1 MTATELV
8 RAPETPRAAPWVLTA
23 LDRAN
28 LQYVLRG
35 TWIFESRLD
44 AARLTASLSQ
54 VLAHLPHLAGRLG
67 RDGAIALSNQG
78 VPFTVAARPD
88 LTVAWACD
96 HPDQADLFSAPL
108 PPSQVRRGRAAPLNV
123 TLTELRDGTVLG
135 VRCTHACLDGRGFY
149 TLVSHWS
156 RICRGEPSPTPL
168 LDQSLVPRAPR
179 RPKAEVVRDAEAS
192 GWVKLSLATLA
203 WFAPSYL
210 LGRMHQ
216 RAPAVRFSDATLR
229 HLRQAAA
236 PGAGASDL
244 PSTNVALSAHLTR
257 MCTKLHG
264 VPEGT
269 PCSQV
274 TILDARQRLSS
285 VPLAFAGNAAYPAV
299 TARFAAGA
307 PLLALAAQIQQRLAP
322 YVAVPS
328 PELLRQFLLA
338 QEVMDHKILMVP
350 FDVAAVHQRHPTV
363 IHINNISKLP
373 IYDVD
378 FGDAAG
384 PAPPVRVIPH
394 NLPDPV
400 LIWPAPPR
408 TGGVEVYF
416 TGVTARA
423 ALRRPATD
431 PFWRELGLVD
441 GADPD
446 HGEATSRGARS
457 PRGT

>member
-1 MTATELV
+1 
-8 RAPETPRAAPWVLTA
+8 
-23 LDRAN
+23 
-28 LQYVLRG
+28 
-35 TWIFESRLD
+35 
-44 AARLTASLSQ
+44 
-54 VLAHLPHLAGRLG
+54 
-67 RDGAIALSNQG
+67 
-78 VPFTVAARPD
+78 
-88 LTVAWACD
+88 
-96 HPDQADLFSAPL
+96 
-108 PPSQVRRGRAAPLNV
+108 
-123 TLTELRDGTVLG
+123 
-135 VRCTHACLDGRGFY
+135 
-149 TLVSHWS
+149 
-156 RICRGEPSPTPL
+156 
-168 LDQSLVPRAPR
+168 
-179 RPKAEVVRDAEAS
+179 VVRDAEAS

-307 PLLALAAQIQQRLAP
+307 TLLDLAAQIQQRLAP

-338 QEVMDHKILMVP
+338 QEVMDHKILMLP
-350 FDVAAVHQRHPTV
+350 FDVAGVHQRHPTV

-441 GADPD
+441 GADP
-446 HGEATSRGARS
+446 ESR
-457 PRGT
+457 

>member
-1 MTATELV
+1 MTAHDSTATELV
-8 RAPETPRAAPWVLTA
+8 RAPDTGRAAAPWVLTN
-23 LDRAN
+23 LDRNA
-28 LQYVLRG
+28 LPHALRG
-35 TWIFESRLD
+35 TWIFKARLD
-44 AARLTASLSQ
+44 AARLKASLSQ
-54 VLAHLPHLAGRLG
+54 VLAQLPHLAGRMG

-78 VPFTVAARPD
+78 APFTVAERPD
-88 LTVAWACD
+88 LTVSWACD
-96 HPDQADLFSAPL
+96 HPDQADLFSAPFRR
-108 PPSQVRRGRAAPLNV
+108 SQVRRGGALLDV

-135 VRCTHACLDGRGFY
+135 LRCSHSCLDGRSFY
-149 TLVSHWS
+149 ALVSHWS
-156 RICRGEPSPTPL
+156 RVCRGEPSPAPL
-168 LDQSLVPRAPR
+168 LDQSLVPRPPG
-179 RPKAEVVRDAEAS
+179 RPKAEVVRDAEAA
-192 GWVKLSLATLA
+192 GWVRLSPAALA

-244 PSTNVALSAHLTR
+244 PSTNAALSAHLTR
-257 MCTKLHG
+257 RCTELHC
-264 VPEGT
+264 VPDGT

-274 TILDARQRLSS
+274 TIVDGRQRLPS
-285 VPLAFAGNAAYPAV
+285 VPLAFVGNAAYPAV

-307 PLLALAAQIQQRLAP
+307 PLTDLAAQIQERLTP

-328 PELLRQFLLA
+328 PELLRQILLA
-338 QEVMDHKILMVP
+338 QEVMDHRILMAP
-350 FDVAAVHQRHPTV
+350 FDVPAMHRRHPTIV
-363 IHINNISKLP
+363 HINNLSKLP
-373 IYDVD
+373 VYDVD

-384 PAPPVRVIPH
+384 PAPPMRVIPH

-423 ALRRPATD
+423 ALQHPATD
-431 PFWRELGLVD
+431 PFWQELG
-441 GADPD
+441 
-446 HGEATSRGARS
+446 
-457 PRGT
+457 